1 MLLGNKH
8 SLKFLKTLGYKTFDK
23 WIDENYDEIEDE
35 NERRGAIIKELKKF
49 SELPVNQLINIRF
62 EMNEICEFNQKHFN
76 ELYNKKYGVENIN
89 GDISTLI
96 EKIWSELI

>member
-1 MLLGNKH
+1 
-8 SLKFLKTLGYKTFDK
+8 
-23 WIDENYDEIEDE
+23 
-35 NERRGAIIKELKKF
+35 
-49 SELPVNQLINIRF
+49 
-62 EMNEICEFNQKHFN
+62 MNEICEFNQKHFN